1 MQETLEDPY
10 SLPFVRMASMPFLEA
25 NFNLINEQS
34 ALDELEKVLLD
45 STNLDELL
53 MLDLN
58 TQLAEPDNDLSFVD
72 FSLFTGSIF
81 SDSSQE
87 ESEAVNQED
96 SLLELGLLKDEQSS
110 KSSFSLI
117 ESPVELNS
125 SKEPFKQSADRVEK
139 VSVGISKN
147 KLAAQKYRSK
157 KLQLR
162 DKLYADLEYHEK
174 INKDLKTKVEDIQV
188 EINLIKTLLVQVYL
202 DKK

>member
-125 SKEPFKQSADRVEK
+125 SKEPFKQSADRVKK

>member
-125 SKEPFKQSADRVEK
+125 SKEPFKQSADRVKK

-174 INKDLKTKVEDIQV
+174 INKDLKKKVEDIQV